1 MGRKRTS
8 GLRCRNGIWHI
19 EKQINGVQI
28 FESTGTQSLKEAQ
41 AHLAKRIEEIRLARV
56 FGVRPRRNWR
66 DAATKYLEEH
76 QHKASIADYAMHLQQ
91 LDPYI
96 GNLRLDRVHDGSLRV
111 FIQARQAA
119 GIRSKSINLALE
131 VVRRILN
138 LAVRSWR
145 DDNGLTWLATA
156 PAITMLPI
164 TDARQSYPLSWEEQT
179 KFFPLLPGH
188 LERMA
193 LFKVNTGTREQE
205 VCQLRW
211 EWEEKIPELGR
222 SVFIIPGAL
231 VKNRRDRLVVLN
243 DVASP
248 VIDECRGQHAEY
260 VFTYRHRPINRMN
273 NTAWAKAWKKAGLPS
288 GEEFTRGPH
297 NLKHTFGRRLRAAGV
312 SLETRKVLL
321 GHWNRDITTHYSAP
335 ELQELVDA
343 ANKVCR
349 TKSGKTPAMT
359 LLKPKVYNPRRHS
372 ILKFK
377 QKANTRL

>member
-1 MGRKRTS
+1 MGRKRTP
-8 GLRCRNGIWHI
+8 GLRYRNGIWHI

-28 FESTGTQSLKEAQ
+28 FESTGTKSLKEAQ
-41 AHLAKRIEEIRLARV
+41 AQLAKRIEEIRLARV
-56 FGVRPRRNWR
+56 YGVRPRRHWR
-66 DAATKYLEEH
+66 DAATKYLEAH

-96 GNLRLDRVHDGSLRV
+96 GNFRLDRVHDGSLLV

-138 LAVRSWR
+138 LAARSWR

-164 TDARQSYPLSWEEQT
+164 TDARQSYPLSWEEQAR
-179 KFFPLLPGH
+179 FFPLLPGH

-211 EWEEKIPELGR
+211 QWEETIPELGH
-222 SVFIIPGAL
+222 SVFIIPDAL
-231 VKNRRDRLVVLN
+231 VKNRRDWLVVLN
-243 DVASP
+243 DIASS
-248 VIDECRGQHAEY
+248 VIDQCRGQHPAY
-260 VFTYRHRPINRMN
+260 VFTYRHRPVNRMN
-273 NTAWAKAWKKAGLPS
+273 NTGWAKAWKKAGLPT
-288 GEEFTRGPH
+288 GEAFTRGPH

-343 ANKVCR
+343 VNTVCR
-349 TKSGKTPAMT
+349 TKSGKTPALT
-359 LLKPKVYNPRRHS
+359 LLKPKVYNPRQPS
-372 ILKFK
+372 ILNFK
-377 QKANTRL
+377 RKRSSRL

>member
-91 LDPYI
+91 LDSYI
-96 GNLRLDRVHDGSLRV
+96 GNLRLDRVHDGTLLA

-131 VVRRILN
+131 VVRRIVN
-138 LAVRSWR
+138 LAARSWR

-164 TDARQSYPLSWEEQT
+164 TDARQSYPLSWDEQA

-188 LERMA
+188 LESMA

-205 VCQLRW
+205 VCRLRW
-211 EWEEKIPELGR
+211 EWEETIPELGR

-243 DVASP
+243 DVASS
-248 VIDECRGQHAEY
+248 VIDACRGQHPAY
-260 VFTYRHRPINRMN
+260 VFTYRHRPVARMN
-273 NTAWAKAWKKAGLPS
+273 NTGWAKAWKKAGLPT
-288 GEEFTRGPH
+288 GEAFTRGPH

-343 ANKVCR
+343 VNKVCR
-349 TKSGKTPAMT
+349 TKSGKTPALT
-359 LLKPKVYNPRRHS
+359 LLKPKVYNPRQPS
-372 ILKFK
+372 ILNFK
-377 QKANTRL
+377 RKRSSRL